1 MSLVSMTASVEPAEV
16 APAPSSASVARAGSG
31 RLLRPA
37 LGLLLPIAVAVSWEL
52 AVRQGLASGRLVP
65 PPSVIFQTFADLART
80 GELELHAGAT
90 LSRVIAGFAFG
101 VVAGTVLGA
110 ITGYSALTNRLVDPT
125 LQALRAIPSI
135 AWVPLFILWFGIFE
149 ASKII
154 LIAVGVFFPVYLGV
168 MGAVMS
174 VDRKIVEVGRAF
186 RLSGTAMVRRILLP
200 AVMPAYVISLRAGM
214 GLGWMFVV
222 AAEFMGASTGLGFLL
237 IDGQQLGKPAQI
249 VAAIVAFAILG
260 KATDWL
266 IVLLSAPFLR
276 WEDRF
281 ARV

>member
-1 MSLVSMTASVEPAEV
+1 MSLVTMTANVEQGVQARPDSRRQLVRFARPLLGLMLPV
-16 APAPSSASVARAGSG
+16 ALAFAWEIAVRAGLSD
-31 RLLRPA
+31 
-37 LGLLLPIAVAVSWEL
+37 
-52 AVRQGLASGRLVP
+52 GRLVP
-65 PPSVIFQTFADLART
+65 PPSVIIATFMDLART
-80 GELELHAGAT
+80 GELERHATAT

-101 VVAGTVLGA
+101 VFAGTLFGA
-110 ITGYSALTNRLVDPT
+110 VTGYSGLMNRLVDPT

-168 MGAVMS
+168 MGAVLS

-186 RLSGTAMVRRILLP
+186 RLSGAAMVRRILLP

-222 AAEFMGASTGLGFLL
+222 AAEFMGASQGLGFLL

-260 KATDWL
+260 KFTDWL
-266 IVLLSAPFLR
+266 IVLTSTPFLR

-281 ARV
+281 ARR